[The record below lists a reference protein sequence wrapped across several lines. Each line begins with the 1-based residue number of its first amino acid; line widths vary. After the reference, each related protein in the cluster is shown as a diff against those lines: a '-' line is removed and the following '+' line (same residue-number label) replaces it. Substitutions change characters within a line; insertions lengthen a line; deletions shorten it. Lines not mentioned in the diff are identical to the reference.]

1 MSTVTLNSL
10 EHRRQC
16 ERTRAEGYRLLNLR
30 ARCDDAER
38 ALGRYI
44 TARHHEAFDHEMLRD
59 FLVSLLA
66 WCDVAGIPNFEDVL
80 AEAEAEFTA
89 LVDPE

>member
-1 MSTVTLNSL
+1 MATVTLNSL
-10 EHRRQC
+10 QHRRQR
-16 ERTRAEGYRLLNLR
+16 ERTRA
-30 ARCDDAER
+30 A
-38 ALGRYI
+38 
-44 TARHHEAFDHEMLRD
+44 ARHHEAFDHEMLRD

-80 AEAEAEFTA
+80 AEAEAQFTA